1 MQKAVNE
8 KCRKLT
14 KRVAFYTV
22 DCRGSCGEIFVD
34 LQNYKY
40 AKVLISFYSFD
51 GCISHVFQFAYN
63 VLTLQY
69 IFFFYCQFSLHR
81 KSLMKQWNVN

>member
-8 KCRKLT
+8 KCRKLA

-34 LQNYKY
+34 LQNHKY
-40 AKVLISFYSFD
+40 TKVLITLYFFH
-51 GCISHVFQFAYN
+51 GCISQCFFRLAYN
-63 VLTLQY
+63 G
-69 IFFFYCQFSLHR
+69 
-81 KSLMKQWNVN
+81 VNFPASEKA

>member
-8 KCRKLT
+8 KCRNLA

-22 DCRGSCGEIFVD
+22 DCRGACGEIFVD

-40 AKVLISFYSFD
+40 TKVLISFYSFD
-51 GCISHVFQFAYN
+51 GCLSHVFVLAYN
-63 VLTLQY
+63 VLTLQ
-69 IFFFYCQFSLHR
+69 
-81 KSLMKQWNVN
+81 